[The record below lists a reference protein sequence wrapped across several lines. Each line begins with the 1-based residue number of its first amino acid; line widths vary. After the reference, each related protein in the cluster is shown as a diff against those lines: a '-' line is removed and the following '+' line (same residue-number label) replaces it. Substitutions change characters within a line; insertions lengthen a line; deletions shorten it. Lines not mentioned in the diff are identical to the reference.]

1 MINNDFTSITAKVY
15 SYKTHSFNIKQV
27 GDFVGAEFHIDG
39 DIYLDMIMASNGTFM
54 QEFMFFGSPIENERY
69 LIWRFIHNI
78 LQEENDSIL
87 YFSSENE
94 FKKFCTENHI
104 EYLQQRWFK
113 RVYFK
118 CGIDEATKYCV
129 RNSLTFQ
136 EIYFSEDKPYHGT
149 TLFTLHDVQMKA
161 RSYHFKDDFL
171 EIHQILKQHCIDRLY
186 HFTDIRNLKSIFDN
200 GAIFSNNLL
209 LNKSI
214 NVYYASSD
222 SSRDID
228 MRAGLGEFVHL
239 SFARNHPMMYNAH
252 NSGRIRRPVI
262 IEIDPTIALMP
273 HALFTDMNALKIG
286 SSRGSSSNF
295 LRAIRF
301 DIVKQKNYFDLNPNE
316 KAYYQAEVMVKDRV
330 GTEMFLNYDELRSL
344 I

>member
-1 MINNDFTSITAKVY
+1 
-15 SYKTHSFNIKQV
+15 
-27 GDFVGAEFHIDG
+27 
-39 DIYLDMIMASNGTFM
+39 
-54 QEFMFFGSPIENERY
+54 
-69 LIWRFIHNI
+69 
-78 LQEENDSIL
+78 
-87 YFSSENE
+87 
-94 FKKFCTENHI
+94 
-104 EYLQQRWFK
+104 
-113 RVYFK
+113 
-118 CGIDEATKYCV
+118 
-129 RNSLTFQ
+129 
-136 EIYFSEDKPYHGT
+136 
-149 TLFTLHDVQMKA
+149 MKA
-161 RSYHFKDDFL
+161 RSYNFKDDFL

-239 SFARNHPMMYNAH
+239 SFARNHPMMYNPH

-316 KAYYQAEVMVKDRV
+316 KAYYQAEVMVKTFIPLKYIV
-330 GTEMFLNYDELRSL
+330 N